1 MREKLLKLVP
11 AIAVLLT
18 VAGCSSN
25 PSVTESQCIAGD
37 WQTVGYR
44 DGVNGLRSTQLLQH
58 QDACVQHDVIP
69 DRTTYMVGWKQGV
82 REYCNPHNAFTTGER
97 GQLYYNVCPAAMD
110 HDFQVAYQN
119 GRELYLARAAVANL
133 ERKIVDRENRLE
145 VVRAEIVSSAASQ
158 LDPTLTTTQRIELIA
173 YTKRLAD
180 EKSRIQAEIPELEDA
195 LADRAQHLD
204 ALRNTVASVSY

>member
-1 MREKLLKLVP
+1 MREKLLKFVP
-11 AIAVLLT
+11 AVAVLLA
-18 VAGCSSN
+18 VAGCSGN

-58 QDACVQHDVIP
+58 QDACVQHDVMP
-69 DRTTYMVGWKQGV
+69 DRATYMVGWKQGV

-97 GQLYYNVCPAAMD
+97 GQRYYNVCPASMD
-110 HDFQVAYQN
+110 HEFQEAYQE

-133 ERKIVDRENRLE
+133 ERKIVERENRLE
-145 VVRAEIVSSAASQ
+145 VVKAEIVSSAASQ

-204 ALRNTVASVSY
+204 ALTQTLASVTY

>member
-1 MREKLLKLVP
+1 MREKLLKFVP
-11 AIAVLLT
+11 AVAVLLA
-18 VAGCSSN
+18 VAGCSGN

-58 QDACVQHDVIP
+58 QDACVQHDVMP
-69 DRTTYMVGWKQGV
+69 DRNTYMVGWKQGV
-82 REYCNPHNAFTTGER
+82 SEYCKPHNAFATGER
-97 GQLYYNVCPAAMD
+97 GQRYYNVCPAAMD
-110 HDFQVAYQN
+110 HDFQAAYQN

-133 ERKIVDRENRLE
+133 ERKIVERENRLE
-145 VVRAEIVSSAASQ
+145 VVKAEIVSSAASQ

-204 ALRNTVASVSY
+204 ALTQTVASATY